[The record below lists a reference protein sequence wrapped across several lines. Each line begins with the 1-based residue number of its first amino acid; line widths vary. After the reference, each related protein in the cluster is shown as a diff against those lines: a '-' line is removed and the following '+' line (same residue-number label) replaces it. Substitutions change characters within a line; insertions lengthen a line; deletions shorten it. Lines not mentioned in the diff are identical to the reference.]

1 MSAFRYD
8 SRHKVVTL
16 ALVIVAAALGFYLN
30 QREQPTFDNGQVK
43 RTGSMVDGRNH
54 GRWTWYYPNGRKK
67 MEGDFQGGK
76 RTGRWV
82 TFADNGDTLT
92 VSMYSNDRLNGPHTE
107 YGPGGRPAR
116 VVTYVDDRPA
126 TTSGTSSR

>member
-1 MSAFRYD
+1 MSVFRYD
-8 SRHKVVTL
+8 SRHKVFTL
-16 ALVIVAAALGFYLN
+16 ALVIIAAALGFYLN
-30 QREQPTFDNGQVK
+30 RREQPTFDNGQVK
-43 RTGSMVDGRNH
+43 RTGSLLDGRNQ

-82 TFADNGDTLT
+82 TFAANGDTLT
-92 VSMYSNDRLNGPHTE
+92 TSMYRNDRLNGPHTE

-116 VVTYVDDRPA
+116 VITYVDDRPDMDPGA
-126 TTSGTSSR
+126 SSR